1 MNTQQLLLETIL
13 VKELN
18 KVIKKQNDEI
28 DMLIKQKKFL
38 QKKLREKAKNDKK
51 SND

>member
-38 QKKLREKAKNDKK
+38 QKI
-51 SND
+51 